1 MGGFKGA
8 AEGRFMFPLS
18 LSLSLS
24 LGGRVWIDSWH
35 SSCEVSRVTAW
46 AQQMPLTHP
55 GPKSQALQWDCRFFP
70 TENKLQRSTQVVSWL
85 LFFFLLAAK
94 RSPVCGTF
102 FCLLVC
108 FSGATRLQVSR
119 TAGAPWQ
126 ETKRSWRTL
135 YTHIDST
142 LFIHSLHFVE
152 LMFVFVLRNVKTMWV
167 T

>member
-1 MGGFKGA
+1 
-8 AEGRFMFPLS
+8 MFPLS

-85 LFFFLLAAK
+85 LFFFYWLLNEALFAVLFFLSSCMFF
-94 RSPVCGTF
+94 RSNQVAGVSHCWCTMTGNKKELKDIIYTY
-102 FCLLVC
+102 
-108 FSGATRLQVSR
+108 RLH
-119 TAGAPWQ
+119 P
-126 ETKRSWRTL
+126 
-135 YTHIDST
+135 
-142 LFIHSLHFVE
+142 FHSLLTFCWADVCVCVAQCENYVSH
-152 LMFVFVLRNVKTMWV
+152 LD
-167 T
+167 

>member
-1 MGGFKGA
+1 MRQRDGLCFH
-8 AEGRFMFPLS
+8 S
-18 LSLSLS
+18 LSHSLS

-85 LFFFLLAAK
+85 LFFLLAAK

-102 FCLLVC
+102 C
-108 FSGATRLQVSR
+108 
-119 TAGAPWQ
+119 
-126 ETKRSWRTL
+126 
-135 YTHIDST
+135 
-142 LFIHSLHFVE
+142 
-152 LMFVFVLRNVKTMWV
+152 FVFLYVFQEQPGCRCWCTMTGNKKELKDIIYTYRLHPFHSVLTFCWADVCVCVAQCENYVSHLD
-167 T
+167 